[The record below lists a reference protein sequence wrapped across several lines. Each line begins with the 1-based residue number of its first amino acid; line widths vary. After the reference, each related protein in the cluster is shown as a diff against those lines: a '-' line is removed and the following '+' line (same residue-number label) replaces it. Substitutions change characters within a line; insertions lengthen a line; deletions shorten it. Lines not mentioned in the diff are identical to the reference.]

1 MIRFALATILL
12 VSAPFAA
19 AQSVAHQ
26 NANGA
31 SANCPG
37 SVEESDATVASAPA
51 ANGTANA
58 PTTSSAPAA
67 ANPLGESSRS
77 ASPRQAAPRVRWHS
91 FLPGM
96 MK

>member
-1 MIRFALATILL
+1 MIRFALASLL
-12 VSAPFAA
+12 LLSAPFAA
-19 AQSVAHQ
+19 AQTIAHQ

-37 SVEESDATVASAPA
+37 SVEESDAAAASAPA
-51 ANGTANA
+51 ANGM
-58 PTTSSAPAA
+58 APAIPTSTA
-67 ANPLGESSRS
+67 PSPGNPLGEASRS
-77 ASPRQAAPRVRWHS
+77 ASPRQATPRVRWHS